1 MNQLFE
7 IALENLSQDSVSV
20 LKKPYVEFMGQRFYG
35 NNIRNTYVNS
45 SSGRPFIKEDLPD
58 DYYNAVIA
66 VWGNSPTVSDPTESE
81 E

>member
-1 MNQLFE
+1 MNQLYE
-7 IALENLSQDSVSV
+7 IALENLTQDSVSV
-20 LKKPYVEFMGQRFYG
+20 LKKPYIDFMGQRFYG
-35 NNIRNTYVNS
+35 ANIRNTYVNS
-45 SSGRPFIKEDLPD
+45 LSGRTSAKEDLPD